1 MNDNEYTSCVY
12 KIYNDEDKNKQEN
25 TLNRLL

>member
-12 KIYNDEDKNKQEN
+12 RIYNDDKNKQEN